1 MMLNT
6 PPIRIAP
13 SILAADFTRLGEH
26 IREAEAAGADWIH
39 IDVMDGHFVPSLSFG
54 AIVVEAARRITALPL
69 DVHIMVTEP
78 GHLLEGFAK
87 AGAHAITV
95 HQEACVHLHRTL
107 QTIRSLGCKV
117 GVAINPGTP
126 AISLSE
132 VLSMVDLVLP
142 MTVNPGYGGQK
153 FLPETLPK
161 IRQIRQMLDERGLGH
176 VEISVDGGIGPETA
190 PQVVQAGAN
199 VLVAGTAVFN
209 PHFSVAQGVAQVRAA
224 ASRISM
230 G

>member
-13 SILAADFTRLGEH
+13 SILAADFARLGEH

-54 AIVVEAARRITALPL
+54 SIVVEATRRVTSLPL

-78 GHLLEGFAK
+78 DHLLEGFAK
-87 AGAHAITV
+87 AGANGITV

-117 GVAINPGTP
+117 GVAINPATP
-126 AISLSE
+126 ASSLSE
-132 VLSMVDLVLP
+132 VLPMVDLVLP

-161 IRQIRQMLDERGLGH
+161 IRQIRQRLDERGLGH

-224 ASRISM
+224 ASRTSM

>member
-1 MMLNT
+1 MRNT
-6 PPIRIAP
+6 LPVRIAP

-26 IREAEAAGADWIH
+26 IREADAAGADWIH

-54 AIVVEAARRITALPL
+54 AIVVEAAKRVTTLPL
-69 DVHIMVTEP
+69 DVHIMVREP
-78 GHLLEGFAK
+78 DHLLEGFAK
-87 AGAHAITV
+87 AGATAITV
-95 HQEACVHLHRTL
+95 HVEACTHLHRTL

-117 GVAINPGTP
+117 GVALNPATP
-126 AISLSE
+126 AGSISD
-132 VLSMVDLVLP
+132 VLHMVNLVLP

-153 FLPETLPK
+153 FLPEILPK
-161 IRQIRQMLDERGLGH
+161 IRQLRQMLDDRGLQA

-190 PQVVQAGAN
+190 PQVVHAGAN

-209 PHFSVAQGVAQVRAA
+209 PTFSVANGIEQIRAV
-224 ASRISM
+224 ASRTGM

>member
-54 AIVVEAARRITALPL
+54 SIVVEAARRVTSLPL

-87 AGAHAITV
+87 AGANGITV

-117 GVAINPGTP
+117 GVAINPATP
-126 AISLSE
+126 ASSLSE
-132 VLSMVDLVLP
+132 VLPMVDLVLP

-224 ASRISM
+224 ASRTSM

>member
-87 AGAHAITV
+87 AGAYAITV
-95 HQEACVHLHRTL
+95 HQEACIHLHRTL

-117 GVAINPGTP
+117 GVAINPATP
-126 AISLSE
+126 ASSLSE
-132 VLSMVDLVLP
+132 VLPMVDLVLP

-161 IRQIRQMLDERGLGH
+161 IRQIRQMLADRGLDH

-190 PQVVQAGAN
+190 PQSVQAGAN

-209 PHFSVAQGVAQVRAA
+209 PQFSVAQGVAQVRAA
-224 ASRISM
+224 ASRTSM